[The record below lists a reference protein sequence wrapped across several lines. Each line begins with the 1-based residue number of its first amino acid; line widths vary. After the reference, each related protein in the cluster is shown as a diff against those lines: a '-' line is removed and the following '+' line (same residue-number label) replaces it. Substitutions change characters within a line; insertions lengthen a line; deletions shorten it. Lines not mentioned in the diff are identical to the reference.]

1 MKRPT
6 GVTVIAVL
14 TFFGAA
20 VLTLGS
26 IAFFFVA
33 ILGMTG
39 GDAGDPVSMAIAGM
53 GVAGGF
59 SLLVLA
65 GIAAFLAI
73 GVLELHEW
81 ARIAS
86 IASIAA
92 AIGCTILS
100 PFAFRGYLVIPV
112 VPSII
117 CHLLVTATAVWMLAY
132 LLRLPVK
139 RAFSAVTPF
148 RQLYGRSG
156 NALKLEAAHFRQY
169 YQ

>member
-6 GVTVIAVL
+6 GVTIIAVL

-20 VLTLGS
+20 VLTLSS

-33 ILGMTG
+33 VMGMTG
-39 GDAGDPVSMAIAGM
+39 GDAADPVSMAIAGM
-53 GVAGGF
+53 GFAGGF
-59 SLLVLA
+59 SLLFLA
-65 GIAAFLAI
+65 GVAAFLAI

-81 ARIAS
+81 ARIVS
-86 IASIAA
+86 IASIAV

-100 PFAFRGYLVIPV
+100 LVAFRGYVVIPV
-112 VPSII
+112 VPSLI

-139 RAFSAVTPF
+139 QAFSVAT
-148 RQLYGRSG
+148 
-156 NALKLEAAHFRQY
+156 A
-169 YQ
+169 